1 MQCVGMGEQEH
12 VSTRVDA
19 RKAGS
24 GSLVALDH
32 LASLTATLD
41 QPGDLLARV
50 AADAFKEAQHHRLVG
65 AFQSGIAEATHGA
78 RDKFVPLV
86 CRHREIHRHGSG

>member
-1 MQCVGMGEQEH
+1 MGEQEH
-12 VSTRVDA
+12 VISPRVDA

-24 GSLVALDH
+24 GYLVA
-32 LASLTATLD
+32 LD

-65 AFQSGIAEATHGA
+65 AFQSGIAETTHDA
-78 RDKFVPLV
+78 RDKFVALV
-86 CRHREIHRHGSG
+86 SRHREIHRHGSG

>member
-1 MQCVGMGEQEH
+1 MGEQEH

-24 GSLVALDH
+24 GTLVALDQ

-41 QPGDLLARV
+41 QPGKLLARV
-50 AADAFKEAQHHRLVG
+50 AADAFKEAQNHRFVG
-65 AFQSGIAEATHGA
+65 AFQPGIAETSHGA
-78 RDKFVPLV
+78 CDEFVPLV